1 MGQKKTRV
9 RDQEYIDIEELF
21 VLLPDL
27 KTSLD
32 EESAFL
38 FVKELYLLSELI
50 YTQTTNE
57 KEIDDS

>member
-1 MGQKKTRV
+1 MGQKKTKV
-9 RDQEYIDIEELF
+9 REQEYINIEELF

-38 FVKELYLLSELI
+38 FLKELYLLSELI
-50 YTQTTNE
+50 YTKSTNE
-57 KEIDDS
+57 KEIDSS